1 MVAFHFAVDARHLK
15 LRHIDFN
22 AALSHVRQTR
32 VPFVKIEEEKE
43 KEKEKESQPVATEE
57 INSFQLCRSFFRG
70 SRLKNI
76 RNEVHFVPK
85 ETARRGL

>member
-22 AALSHVRQTR
+22 AALSHVHQTR
-32 VPFVKIEEEKE
+32 VPFVKRE